1 MSNSK
6 FVGHAR
12 LHVQMHGTGKKA
24 YARYILTKD
33 RKPGVAGYTLP
44 EDTMT
49 LVNDVLTNGADGH
62 RLDPYSFNIIAGD
75 FSNRLK
81 AEGKLDSLN
90 MDMLR
95 QVVKKLGD
103 DVKFYVTVASYGAPK
118 LNIKKASEDTFS
130 PRSSVSNPFKNGA

>member
-12 LHVQMHGTGKKA
+12 LHVQEHRSGKKT
-24 YARYILTKD
+24 YLRYILTKD
-33 RKPGVAGYTLP
+33 RKPGVAGFNLP
-44 EDTMT
+44 EDTMA

-62 RLDPYSFNIIAGD
+62 RLDPYSFNIIAGN
-75 FSNRLK
+75 FNNRLLK
-81 AEGKLDSLN
+81 EGKLDELN

-103 DVKFYVTVASYGAPK
+103 DVVFYVTVANYGAPK
-118 LNIKKASEDTFS
+118 LNIKKASEDTYT
-130 PRSSVSNPFKNGA
+130 PRSSRSNPFKNGV